1 MRKDDCSNGAR
12 SGDAD
17 LHTIIAALRYWQ
29 QQGMCDP
36 VNRSDCMHELA
47 TNGGEVLSSLD
58 DEALDE
64 LVVSLNFGT
73 VLLVRED
80 ENLATAA
87 SGHLIV

>member
-1 MRKDDCSNGAR
+1 
-12 SGDAD
+12 
-17 LHTIIAALRYWQ
+17 
-29 QQGMCDP
+29 MCDP

-87 SGHLIV
+87 SGH

>member
-1 MRKDDCSNGAR
+1 MRNNNSTNGAR

-36 VNRSDCMHELA
+36 VNRSDGMHDLA

-64 LVVSLNFGT
+64 LVVNLNFGT
-73 VLLVRED
+73 LMLVREK
-80 ENLATAA
+80 ENQTTAA
-87 SGHLIV
+87 SGH

>member
-1 MRKDDCSNGAR
+1 
-12 SGDAD
+12 
-17 LHTIIAALRYWQ
+17 
-29 QQGMCDP
+29 
-36 VNRSDCMHELA
+36 MHELA